1 VLNYARNNFVTLNIS
16 IYYRYAKMDYQYAS
30 ITIINL
36 KNADLELRNRLI
48 ESGKLGKEYNEE
60 MEQLHLNNA

>member
-1 VLNYARNNFVTLNIS
+1 
-16 IYYRYAKMDYQYAS
+16 MDYQYAS